1 MPTVLFLYGYRFYF
15 FMNEHEP
22 IHIHISRGQNEARVV
37 LLPEIQLSYNRG
49 FKKNELRQIIDLII
63 ENYETI
69 IHSWNDT
76 FNK

>member
-22 IHIHISRGQNEARVV
+22 RHIHISRGKNEARVV
-37 LLPEIQLSYNRG
+37 LIPEIQLSYNRG

-69 IHSWNDT
+69 IRAWNNT
-76 FNK
+76 FGK

>member
-15 FMNEHEP
+15 FMNEHDP
-22 IHIHISRGQNEARVV
+22 IHIHISRGKNEARVV
-37 LLPEIQLSYNRG
+37 LIPEIQLSYNRG

-69 IHSWNDT
+69 VQAWNNT
-76 FNK
+76 FSE